1 MEEARNIIIEKATSL
16 FSQFGTQSV
25 SMHDVAAN
33 CGISKNILYRHFK
46 NKGQLV
52 ADVLQGILSKIN
64 GFISDEET
72 YRKDAE
78 EQIKGF
84 LNLIGDAGNSIT
96 TIFID
101 GVRNYHPDA
110 FRLLIGFLQDNIAQ
124 FIKKVI
130 AKGVEEE
137 VHNSLFDE
145 EFVSCIYTWKLIRIF
160 EDATVADFNKRVFV
174 CYVCDFFLG
183 NIINEKKQR
192 WPQTVQFI

>member
-25 SMHDVAAN
+25 SMDDVAAN
-33 CGISKNILYRHFK
+33 CGLPKNILYRHFK

-96 TIFID
+96 TVFID
-101 GVRNYHPDA
+101 GIRNYHPDA
-110 FRLLIGFLQDNIAQ
+110 FRLLIGFLQENIAQ

-145 EFVSCIYTWKLIRIF
+145 EIVSCIYTWKLLRVF
-160 EDATVADFNKRVFV
+160 EDATVVDFNKKAFV
-174 CYVCDFFLG
+174 YYINEFFLG

-192 WPQTVQFI
+192 WPQTIQFI